1 MLEVA
6 FALVVILSVLLTTLW
21 VGQENL
27 VRERNYWRQQ
37 AKKARLDAILLRA
50 ALAKG
55 RDEEA

>member
-1 MLEVA
+1 M
-6 FALVVILSVLLTTLW
+6 VVILFVLLTVMW

-50 ALAKG
+50 AMAKG